1 MSLETL
7 KTLIPDYAKDIRLNV
22 GSLANE
28 TILTEPQKYGC
39 CLASAHAV
47 GEAQTLR
54 AIEAEARAKLSP
66 EAVNAAK
73 AASAIMGMNN
83 VCYRATHLVSKTTY
97 TTMPAR
103 LRMNVIGN
111 PGVEK
116 VDFELWSL
124 AVSAINGCGMCL
136 DAHEAELRKYGVTRA
151 QIEAAIRIGA
161 VVNAAARVLA
171 AEAALAAEPA

>member
-1 MSLETL
+1 MSLEPL
-7 KTLIPDYAKDIRLNV
+7 KTLIPDYAKDIRLKV

-73 AASAIMGMNN
+73 AARAIMGMNN
-83 VCYRATHLVSKTTY
+83 VCYRATLLVSKTT
-97 TTMPAR
+97 
-103 LRMNVIGN
+103 
-111 PGVEK
+111 
-116 VDFELWSL
+116 
-124 AVSAINGCGMCL
+124 
-136 DAHEAELRKYGVTRA
+136 
-151 QIEAAIRIGA
+151 
-161 VVNAAARVLA
+161 
-171 AEAALAAEPA
+171 